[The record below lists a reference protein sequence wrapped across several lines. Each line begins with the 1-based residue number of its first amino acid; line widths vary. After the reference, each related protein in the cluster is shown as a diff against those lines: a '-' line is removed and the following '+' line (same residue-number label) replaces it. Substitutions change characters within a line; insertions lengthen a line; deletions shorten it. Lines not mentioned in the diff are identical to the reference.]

1 SIDLSGDALHR
12 RGYREA
18 GVQVEAPLKE
28 TLAAAILLFGGWP
41 EIAASG
47 GALID
52 PVCGSGT
59 LLVEG
64 ALIAG
69 DRAPGLLR
77 SRWGFDGW
85 LGHDEAAWH
94 ELLDEADGRAEAGL
108 AAIPP
113 ILGVD
118 IDPRAIEVATAC
130 IARAG
135 LAGSV
140 EVRLADLRSLQPPVS
155 QGTDPL
161 PPGLIVAN
169 PPYGERIGQ
178 GEDLAALYGAL
189 GTRAREQFP
198 GYGFALITSD
208 DALAEA
214 VRLPLESTHRVYNGR
229 VPAAVRLFRVP
240 RRSVAVEVSAD
251 SMFANRLRKNVR
263 HIGKWARRT
272 ATTCYR
278 VYDADMP
285 EYAVAVDRYAGAGP
299 DEGRIWAHVAEYA
312 PPREIDP
319 VAAERRLAEV
329 MAAVPAVLGISPD
342 DVHLKVRTRQ
352 KGDAQY
358 ERFAARGVFSI
369 VAEDGLLF
377 EVNLTDYLDTG
388 LFLDHRITRGMIR
401 EMAEGA
407 RFLNLFAYT
416 GAATVHAAA
425 GGARSTLT
433 VDLSATYLEWA
444 DHNMALNGF
453 TGPAHVRHRAD
464 VLEWIGSSE
473 ARDAGPFDLIFCDPP
488 TFSTSKRMESTLDV
502 QRDHAGM
509 LVALEALLAPGGTI
523 VFSNNFRRFR
533 MDHGAL
539 SRAGLVATDITA
551 ATIPQDF
558 ARNPKIHTTWNVTR
572 ADER

>member
-1 SIDLSGDALHR
+1 
-12 RGYREA
+12 
-18 GVQVEAPLKE
+18 
-28 TLAAAILLFGGWP
+28 
-41 EIAASG
+41 
-47 GALID
+47 
-52 PVCGSGT
+52 

-85 LGHDEAAWH
+85 LEHDDAAWH
-94 ELLDEADGRAEAGL
+94 ELLDEADARAEAGR

-113 ILGVD
+113 IMGVD

-135 LAGSV
+135 LTGSV

-155 QGTDPL
+155 PGTDPL

-169 PPYGERIGQ
+169 PPYGERLGQ
-178 GEDLAALYGAL
+178 GEDLTPLYGSL

-198 GYGFALITSD
+198 GYDFALITSD

-214 VRLPLESTHRVYNGR
+214 VRLPLEATHRVSNGR
-229 VPAAVRLFRVP
+229 VPAAVRVFRVP

-272 ATTCYR
+272 DTTCYR
-278 VYDADMP
+278 IYDADMP
-285 EYAVAVDRYAGAGP
+285 EYAVAVDRYEGAGP
-299 DEGRIWAHVAEYA
+299 DKGRIWAHVAEYA

-358 ERFAARGVFSI
+358 ERFAARGIFNT

-401 EMAEGA
+401 QMAEGT

-433 VDLSATYLEWA
+433 VDLSATYLDWA
-444 DHNMALNGF
+444 GRNMALNGF
-453 TGPAHVRHRAD
+453 TQPSHVRHRAD
-464 VLEWIGSSE
+464 VLEWIGSAE
-473 ARDAGPFDLIFCDPP
+473 ARNAGPFDLIFCDPP
-488 TFSTSKRMESTLDV
+488 TFSTSKRMDSTLDV
-502 QRDHAGM
+502 QRDHGEM
-509 LVALEALLAPGGTI
+509 LASLEALLAPGGTI

-558 ARNPKIHTTWNVTR
+558 ARNPKIHSTWNVTR
-572 ADER
+572 TDER